1 MIECNV
7 ILVLLLWVTNSDT
20 VSFKLFEDNQQL
32 AKFHTDNMNSNKD
45 SLDGC

>member
-1 MIECNV
+1 M
-7 ILVLLLWVTNSDT
+7 SHQSP